1 MTDSDLVSPFLIYGA
16 NGYTGELCA
25 REAARR
31 GLRPILAGRRR
42 EPVERLAREL
52 NLPSRIVSLDDAESL
67 RTALDDVGAVLH
79 CAGPFVRTAR
89 PMVKACLETGTH
101 YLDITGE
108 MAVFEAVQRRHE
120 TAREL
125 GVVLLPGVGFD
136 VVPTD
141 CLAARLAD
149 QVPDATHLELAFA
162 GDGAEWSRG
171 TLNTMIESLPH
182 MGAVRLDGQIVE
194 VPPAYDTREIHF
206 PGLGRRFT
214 MTIPWGDVSTAYA
227 STGIPNIRVFS
238 ATPPKAVKRLKRM
251 RPLLPIAGWK
261 PVKRLIQKWVQ
272 RTVTGPSEDA
282 RESARM
288 YVWGRAW
295 NEAGQDAEGALST
308 PEGYTLT
315 ALTSVESARR
325 VAEGQVQPGAWTPS
339 RAFGP
344 DYVTE
349 FSGVEVYEAG

>member
-1 MTDSDLVSPFLIYGA
+1 MTHSDRTPTFLIYGA

-31 GLRPILAGRRR
+31 GLHPVLAGRRR
-42 EPVERLAREL
+42 EPVERLAQEL
-52 NLPSRIVSLDDAESL
+52 DLPFRIVSLDDPPAL
-67 RTALDDVGAVLH
+67 RDALDDVGAVLH
-79 CAGPFVRTAR
+79 CAGPFVRTAH

-108 MAVFEAVQRRHE
+108 MGVFESIQRRHD

-136 VVPTD
+136 VVPTV
-141 CLAARLAD
+141 CLAARLAG

-171 TLNTMIESLPH
+171 TLKTLIENLPH
-182 MGAVRLDGQIVE
+182 LGAVRLNGEIVE
-194 VPPAYDTREIHF
+194 VPPAYDTREIDF
-206 PGLGRRFT
+206 PGLGKRFT
-214 MTIPWGDVSTAYA
+214 MTIPWGDVSTAYHT
-227 STGIPNIRVFS
+227 TGIPNIRVYS
-238 ATPPKAVKRLKRM
+238 ATPPKAVERLQKM
-251 RPLLPIAGWK
+251 RPLIRIAGLK
-261 PVKRLIQKWVQ
+261 PIKRLIQKWIEH
-272 RTVTGPSEDA
+272 TVTGPDEETRATA
-282 RESARM
+282 RI

-295 NEAGQDAEGALST
+295 NAAGREDREGLST
-308 PEGYTLT
+308 PEGYTFT
-315 ALTSVESARR
+315 ARASVESARR
-325 VAEGQVQPGAWTPS
+325 VAEGQVQPGAWTPA

-349 FSGVEVYEAG
+349 FEGVEVY